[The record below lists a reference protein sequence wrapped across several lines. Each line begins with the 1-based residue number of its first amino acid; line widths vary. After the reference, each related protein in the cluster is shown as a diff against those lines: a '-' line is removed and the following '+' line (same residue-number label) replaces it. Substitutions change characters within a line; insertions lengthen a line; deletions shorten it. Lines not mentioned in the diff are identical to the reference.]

1 MNSLDVFVDI
11 FSSFLTLRLGTNV
24 RTVTS
29 RGCRGLNVVAP
40 LPLGVE
46 ICLISLVFQVANSDV
61 TWATDVMN

>member
-1 MNSLDVFVDI
+1 MFVA
-11 FSSFLTLRLGTNV
+11 FLTLRLRTTV

-29 RGCRGLNVVAP
+29 RGCRGLNVVA

-61 TWATDVMN
+61 TWTRTMKTIDVMS